1 VLTAAARCGERDISA
16 CRIVVDPS
24 VLGGRLCQHRAMS
37 PTVLVVDD
45 HASFRAAATALL
57 ESEGFT
63 VVGGAGDGDEALE
76 QVGALGPDVVL
87 LDVQLPGIDGFEVAR
102 RLAALAVPPVVLL
115 ISSRSA
121 SEYGDRVTR
130 SPARGFLDKQALS
143 GAAIARLL
151 R

>member
-1 VLTAAARCGERDISA
+1 MR
-16 CRIVVDPS
+16 
-24 VLGGRLCQHRAMS
+24 

-63 VVGGAGDGDEALE
+63 VVGGAGDGDEALA
-76 QVGALGPDVVL
+76 QVGALRPDVVL

-102 RLAALAVPPVVLL
+102 RLATLAAPPAVLL
-115 ISSRSA
+115 ISSRVA
-121 SEYGDRVTR
+121 AEYGDQVA
-130 SPARGFLDKQALS
+130 SAPVRGFLDKQELS
-143 GAAIARLL
+143 GPALTRLL